1 MKLHI
6 SSRRKGRCDVSP
18 NASKNLLYAMPLAL
32 LLVSASALANP
43 SASEGKAISGQCAA
57 CHGSDGIAVNTQ
69 YPNLAGQNYQYL
81 VRALTHFKKGERSS
95 PIMQGIAHGLSKAQI
110 RDLADYYSSLNDIAC
125 SSPKSHNNKSG

>member
-1 MKLHI
+1 VNLPI
-6 SSRRKGRCDVSP
+6 PSRRRNRCDVEP
-18 NASKNLLYAMPLAL
+18 KYSKHLLYVMPLAL
-32 LLVSASALANP
+32 LLMSAAALANP

-110 RDLADYYSSLNDIAC
+110 RDLADYYSSLSNIAC
-125 SSPKSHNNKSG
+125 SSSKSHK

>member
-1 MKLHI
+1 MNLPI
-6 SSRRKGRCDVSP
+6 SSRRESHCDVSP
-18 NASKNLLYAMPLAL
+18 KSFKKLFYVVPIAL

-110 RDLADYYSSLNDIAC
+110 RDLADYYSSLSDIAC
-125 SSPKSHNNKSG
+125 SSSKSHNKKSG